1 MAKVSFTQ
9 ENMPA
14 SSEEFRALL
23 DEAIEKSNPIDD
35 LLELVEDMAV
45 FEKKY
50 QMPSAEFYRK
60 FQAGQMGDDFEFFE
74 WSAMYRM
81 YTGTRRAIE
90 LALMRDAVR
99 LNGGAAR
106 EMEVS
111 VEQEVAVPA

>member
-23 DEAIEKSNPIDD
+23 DEAIAKSNPIDD
-35 LLELVEDMAV
+35 LLELVEDMAA

-50 QMPSAEFYRK
+50 QMPSSEFYQK

-74 WSAMYRM
+74 WSAVYRM

-90 LALMRDAVR
+90 LALMRDSVR
-99 LNGGAAR
+99 LNGVAGM
-106 EMEVS
+106 EMELP
-111 VEQEVAVPA
+111 VEQEMAVPA